1 MRRRIL
7 VIYNGRIILELLA
20 AILSEEGY
28 EVDAAGNGEG
38 GLKMA
43 YCKEYD
49 IIISDIDMPVMD
61 GIEFCRRL
69 IEKTPSIKQ
78 RILLI
83 TGNKNREA
91 DTLLKETGVRYLLKP
106 FKTIDLLKAVNE
118 IAAFAGSG
126 CQPSAD
132 S

>member
-1 MRRRIL
+1 MRKRIL
-7 VIYNGRIILELLA
+7 VIYDGHIILELIT

-28 EVDAAGNGEG
+28 AVDGSDGGE

-43 YCKEYD
+43 YSREYD
-49 IIISDIDMPVMD
+49 IIISDIDMPVMN

-118 IAAFAGSG
+118 ITAFAGSG

>member
-7 VIYNGRIILELLA
+7 VIYDGHIILELLS

-43 YCKEYD
+43 YDRKYAV
-49 IIISDIDMPVMD
+49 IISDIDMPVMN
-61 GIEFCRRL
+61 GIEFYRRL

-78 RILLI
+78 RILFI
-83 TGNKNREA
+83 TGDKNREA
-91 DTLLKETGVRYLLKP
+91 DTLFKKTGVRYLLKP
-106 FKTIDLLKAVNE
+106 FKTIDLLKAVSE

-126 CQPSAD
+126 
-132 S
+132 